1 MSQVQTVGVDVS
13 ARSLAVEIASGEGIV
28 RLEVPNTPAGHRAL
42 IRRLTKRGRAA
53 RVCLESTGVYGLDLA
68 LALEQAPRIEVMVVN
83 PRAAKRFAG
92 ALMQRSKTDAID
104 AGVLREY
111 AARMPFEPWR
121 APEPLRLELRSLCR
135 RIQALIKMQTQE
147 KNRLHAAGSTRT
159 ASALIRNDIEVNLRH
174 LERRISRLEAQALEL
189 LGSDAELLRAFEH
202 ITSIRGFG
210 ARSAMLVLAELA
222 VLPPQMTPRQW
233 TAHAGLDPRQTLS
246 GESLHRPARISRAG
260 NVHLRRPLYMPALV
274 ACQHEPQVEAF
285 YNHLL
290 ARGKKPLQAI
300 VAIMRKL
307 LHSIHGMLHHDADF
321 EGLKFYAT
329 QTTHP
334 QPTAVPLPLAA
345 AAETVGAVEGWL
357 ENRGTPSTASTV
369 LLTT

>member
-1 MSQVQTVGVDVS
+1 MSQLQTVGVDVS
-13 ARSLAVEIASGEGIV
+13 ARSLAVEIASGGQIV
-28 RLEVPNTPAGHRAL
+28 SLEVANTPAGHRAL
-42 IRRLTKRGRAA
+42 IRRLTKKGRAA

-68 LALEQAPRIEVMVVN
+68 LALERAPRIEVMVVN

-121 APEPLRLELRSLCR
+121 APEPIRLELRSLCR
-135 RIQALIKMQTQE
+135 RIQTLVKMQTQE

-159 ASALIRNDIEVNLRH
+159 SSTIIRNDIEVNIRH
-174 LERRISRLEAQALEL
+174 LERRIDQLEAQALAL
-189 LGSDAELLRAFEH
+189 LASDAELLHAFEL
-202 ITSIRGFG
+202 ITSIRGFA
-210 ARSAMLVLAELA
+210 ARSAVLVLAELA

-233 TAHAGLDPRQTLS
+233 TAHAGLDPRHVLS
-246 GESLHRPARISRAG
+246 GESVHRPARISRAG

-274 ACQHEPQVEAF
+274 ARRHEPQVRAF
-285 YNHLL
+285 YDHLL
-290 ARGKKPLQAI
+290 ARGKKRRQAL

-321 EGLKFYAT
+321 DGLKFYAA
-329 QTTHP
+329 QTTHQ
-334 QPTAVPLPLAA
+334 QPTAASPPLAA
-345 AAETVGAVEGWL
+345 AAL
-357 ENRGTPSTASTV
+357 Q
-369 LLTT
+369 TT